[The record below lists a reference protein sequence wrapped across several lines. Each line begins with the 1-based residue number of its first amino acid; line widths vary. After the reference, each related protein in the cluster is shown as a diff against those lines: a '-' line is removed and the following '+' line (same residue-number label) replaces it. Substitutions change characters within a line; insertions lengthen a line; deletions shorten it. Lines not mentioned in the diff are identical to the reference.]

1 MITPASGDRSV
12 HVRIAHPLVCQPHWH
27 HGSCPC
33 QGETSISGTYVS
45 AFATSLVFGT
55 SRRPG
60 RPVKVLQAAAAH
72 QRLELEDTPAFLAGI
87 FLRQQGREQIK
98 LASLSKTLKKHFP
111 DVSAKVGNIR
121 KFLQHHSDIFEMRI
135 DLDTD
140 RLMVQLKSLDE
151 AKKQDLFER
160 SLTYASQI
168 EQLAGIIQGR
178 RAQSVAAA
186 YDPAL
191 LLAGFLLTQENMQC
205 DAAMLLRVL
214 ERHFWQLY
222 SSISKPD
229 TFFKHH
235 RETFVLAKGPKE
247 RYHVRLVKF
256 GGLKHQEI
264 LANTAMYSSQVERLK
279 ELMEVEYSI
288 PETGTHAV
296 TFFAGYLLRLE
307 DEQCE
312 YARLNRA
319 TKRNLFP
326 EAVRWG
332 LTSFLRAMNGKS
344 KSFFKSHLD
353 LFRVTTN
360 PEKEASVVR
369 IAELDEDR
377 KLEILIKSGPY
388 VRKMEEILALRR
400 TTDSNAKEADA
411 ASSHSRS
418 LQKLLDAEWEAE
430 QSQVLQRLNE
440 WPQHRLE
447 ADGLII
453 TCVRAEDAGFKILSD
468 PCVVFAR
475 LDGKP
480 MPRHEFSPGD
490 ELLVSREHPL
500 REEPLIARV
509 ISTSPGIIRCTMKV
523 VPSAGGVWRLDRG
536 ANKISYERSTDAL
549 ALFASDRFHAKIVRQ
564 RLLNLPCY
572 SSISTLSL
580 GDLSS
585 SPLNASQVQAARQ
598 IETNSV
604 SLIQGPPGCGK
615 TVTACMVLKKA
626 YQGRPMLAVAD
637 SNVAS
642 DQLFRGLCALGA
654 QAVRVGCS
662 TSLLGELPQHSLNAR
677 LEQHPEHQRLCQ
689 LQQEAAH
696 LRSQAACEPSNLK
709 KQQEARTRQAERW
722 RLEERML
729 SDVLGEAEVICT
741 TLVGCGAPVLSELQF
756 DLVLVDEA
764 SQATEPRALI
774 ALGKLSQ
781 KGRVV
786 LIGDQQ
792 QLAPTCVSQKAKD
805 AGLGKSLFCRLVS
818 QEALQPVMLN
828 VQFRMHPLL
837 RQWPSQ
843 AFYKGQLCDGVD
855 ASERLPPPGLP
866 WGAAGGLLFVESFG
880 QEEPSLD
887 GDSKMNRGE
896 CELAQQVM
904 VCLRRA
910 AVPVKDIGVISAYRG
925 QTEELRKRLR
935 AWPELEVKTIDGFQG
950 REKPIII
957 FSCVRSNPGGQLG
970 FLADH
975 RRLNVALTRAQRG
988 LVVIGNPL
996 TLQHDG
1002 MWCQWLQFVKQH
1014 NLEINLQ
1021 KLYID
1026 EN

>member
-1 MITPASGDRSV
+1 MIAPASNDRSV
-12 HVRIAHPLVCQPHWH
+12 HIRIIQPLVCQPHWH
-27 HGSCPC
+27 HGRCPC
-33 QGETSISGTYVS
+33 QTGTSISSTYVP
-45 AFATSLVFGT
+45 AFATSVVLGT
-55 SRRPG
+55 SRRLG
-60 RPVKVLQAAAAH
+60 RQVKVLQAAAAN
-72 QRLELEDTPAFLAGI
+72 QRLELEDALAFLAGI

-98 LASLSKTLKKHFP
+98 LASLSKALKKHFP
-111 DVSAKVGNIR
+111 NVSAKVGNIR
-121 KFLQHHSDIFEMRI
+121 KFLQHHSEIFEMSI

-151 AKKQDLFER
+151 ARRQDLFER
-160 SLTYASQI
+160 SLAYSSQI
-168 EQLAGIIQGR
+168 EELDGIIQGR

-191 LLAGFLLTQENMQC
+191 ILAGFLLTQDNMQC

-214 ERHFWQLY
+214 ERHFWELY

-235 RETFVLAKGPKE
+235 SETFVLAKGPKE
-247 RYHVRLVKF
+247 RYQVRLVTF
-256 GGLKHQEI
+256 GGSKRQEI

-279 ELMEVEYSI
+279 KLMEVDYTI
-288 PETGTHAV
+288 PEIGTHA
-296 TFFAGYLLRLE
+296 TIFFAGYLLRLE

-332 LTSFLRAMNGKS
+332 WSSFVKAMNGKS
-344 KSFFKSHLD
+344 KSFFKSHSD
-353 LFRVTTN
+353 LFRLRTD
-360 PEKEASVVR
+360 PENETSVVR
-369 IAELDEDR
+369 IAELDDDR

-400 TTDSNAKEADA
+400 TNDSNAKEADA
-411 ASSHSRS
+411 ACSHSRC

-430 QSQVLQRLNE
+430 QGQVLQRLNE

-453 TCVRAEDAGFKILSD
+453 MCVRAEDAGFKILGD
-468 PCVVFAR
+468 PCVDFAR

-480 MPRHEFSPGD
+480 MPRHEFGPGD

-509 ISTSPGIIRCTMKV
+509 ISTSPGIIRCTMKA
-523 VPSAGGVWRLDRG
+523 VPSAGGAWRLDRG
-536 ANKISYERSTDAL
+536 ANKIAYERSSDAL
-549 ALFASDRFHAKIVRQ
+549 ARFASDRFNAKIVRQ
-564 RLLNLPCY
+564 RLLNLPCD
-572 SSISTLSL
+572 SSIPTLSL
-580 GDLSS
+580 GDWSS
-585 SPLNASQVQAARQ
+585 TPLNARQVQAAIQ

-637 SNVAS
+637 SNVAA
-642 DQLFRGLCALGA
+642 DQLFQGLCTLGA
-654 QAVRVGCS
+654 QAVRIGCS
-662 TSLLGELPQHSLNAR
+662 TSMSGEFPQNSLNAR

-689 LQQEAAH
+689 LQQEATH
-696 LRSQAACEPSNLK
+696 LRSQAACEPSNSK
-709 KQQEARTRQAERW
+709 RQQEARTRQAERW

-756 DLVLVDEA
+756 DLILVDEA

-774 ALGKLSQ
+774 ALSKLSQ

-792 QLAPTCVSQKAKD
+792 QLAPTCISQKAKD

-818 QEALQPVMLN
+818 QEALLPVMLD

-843 AFYKGQLCDGVD
+843 TFYNGELCDGVD

-866 WGAAGGLLFVESFG
+866 WKAAGGLLFVESFG

-896 CELAQQVM
+896 CELVRQVM

-910 AVPVKDIGVISAYRG
+910 AVSVKDIGVISAYRG
-925 QTEELRKRLR
+925 QAEELRKRLR

-957 FSCVRSNPGGQLG
+957 FSCVRSNPDGQIG

-996 TLQHDG
+996 TLQQDG

-1014 NLEINLQ
+1014 NLEIGLEE
-1021 KLYID
+1021 LYID
-1026 EN
+1026 QN